1 VTGEVNMTL
10 AEKFKSIEPAK
21 TGLPCGVAKLME
33 SMNKS
38 DKEVLN
44 SVLFE
49 EISAIGKRISNTKIH
64 QILTEEGYDVAV
76 SSIAQHRRH
85 QCRCFAGV
93 GVRKKESK

>member
-1 VTGEVNMTL
+1 MAL
-10 AEKFKSIEPAK
+10 SEKFKNIEPTK
-21 TGLPCGVAKLME
+21 TGLPCGVARLME

-38 DKEVLN
+38 DKDVLD

-49 EISAIGKRISNTKIH
+49 QISVTGKRISNTKIH

-85 QCRCFAGV
+85 QCRCFAGI
-93 GVRKKESK
+93 GARKKESK